1 MLGGKGR
8 ISADTCGYCL
18 CEKQLTIGSYIFA
31 HSRALHPH
39 HNTRWHQVRLQLDTT
54 GKTPIFKMDEQEGN
68 VVTMSYDLLLQLVTL
83 GFHVSDELE
92 ADCRAVIGIGI
103 DLSQSVFPGAVRVLL
118 EAVEKVCETVW
129 FVLRGE
135 VGSCFTSEMMY
146 NLCTCS

>member
-1 MLGGKGR
+1 
-8 ISADTCGYCL
+8 
-18 CEKQLTIGSYIFA
+18 
-31 HSRALHPH
+31 
-39 HNTRWHQVRLQLDTT
+39 
-54 GKTPIFKMDEQEGN
+54 MDEQEGN

-92 ADCRAVIGIGI
+92 AVCREVIGLGI

-135 VGSCFTSEMMY
+135 VGSCFTTEMMY